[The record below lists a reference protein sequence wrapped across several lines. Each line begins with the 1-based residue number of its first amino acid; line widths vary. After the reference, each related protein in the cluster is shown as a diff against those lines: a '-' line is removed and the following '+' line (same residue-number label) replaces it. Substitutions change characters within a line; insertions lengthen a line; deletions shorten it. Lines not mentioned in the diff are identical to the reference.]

1 MVAVDKQLILSWLVD
16 EDYEVKAERV
26 PPEAPI
32 EWVLGVTVRAPVQVK
47 LLVQKPKEK
56 ADRIAV
62 TLGVIVSPA
71 HKEALASR
79 GPLESFKIM
88 GRVAE
93 AILSLCPDC
102 IFIVQ
107 PSPAKPE
114 NIVVTKILYGE
125 ELSRTLIAKTIRILV
140 NAYILIITIMNS
152 ELGTMAGQRPSSG
165 PPSII

>member
-1 MVAVDKQLILSWLVD
+1 MAVIDKQLILNWLLE
-16 EDYEVKAERV
+16 EDYEVKAERI

-62 TLGVIVSPA
+62 TLGVLVSPA

-79 GPLESFKIM
+79 GPIETFRVM
-88 GRVAE
+88 GRIAE

-107 PSPAKPE
+107 PAPTKPE
-114 NIVVTKILYGE
+114 NIVVTRILYAE
-125 ELSRTLIAKTIRILV
+125 ELTRALLAKTARILV
-140 NAYILIITIMNS
+140 NSYILIITIMNS
-152 ELGTMAGQRPSSG
+152 ELGTMTGQRPTSG